1 MGYRIPTQAL
11 ASISALRFVDV
22 IPVVRDTI
30 ILPKEF
36 TKVTGSDF
44 DIDKL
49 ILSTLYYERTKDGV
63 TTVNLLDPRKNTA
76 NNLLR

>member
-36 TKVTGSDF
+36 TKVTGSD
-44 DIDKL
+44 K
-49 ILSTLYYERTKDGV
+49 Y
-63 TTVNLLDPRKNTA
+63 
-76 NNLLR
+76 